1 MGSRCSSLARARRPI
16 IHPSPRRARAS
27 TVHRI
32 AAALQRNAA
41 PYLQASTPLPISL
54 HSATCSPR
62 NPDKTTKTP
71 QLFFLFTPSQEEKS
85 RVDGD
90 TCQPNRTDPS
100 SMVPRFGIYCSLAR
114 GRRITLFSVRFTK
127 VLLSSSDR
135 RKKKGEERQ
144 NKPAKP
150 RSRANQTLS
159 ILRGV
164 SPVACMHFLDLSN
177 EQRQTNNG

>member
-71 QLFFLFTPSQEEKS
+71 QPFFLFTPSQEEKS

-127 VLLSSSDR
+127 VLLSSTDR
-135 RKKKGEERQ
+135 REK
-144 NKPAKP
+144 KP
-150 RSRANQTLS
+150 RKTALASEPDPLDFTRRVTCCVHA
-159 ILRGV
+159 
-164 SPVACMHFLDLSN
+164 FLGSLL
-177 EQRQTNNG
+177 TNKGKRIMASK

>member
-16 IHPSPRRARAS
+16 IHPSPRRA
-27 TVHRI
+27 HRRCI
-32 AAALQRNAA
+32 GSRQPCRGMQPRIFRHLPHSLSR
-41 PYLQASTPLPISL
+41 STPPHAPLASQ
-54 HSATCSPR
+54 
-62 NPDKTTKTP
+62 TK
-71 QLFFLFTPSQEEKS
+71 QRKHHNLFFLFTPSQEEKS

-127 VLLSSSDR
+127 VLLSSTDR
-135 RKKKGEERQ
+135 RKKGGKREKINPQNRARERTR
-144 NKPAKP
+144 P
-150 RSRANQTLS
+150 SRFYAACHL
-159 ILRGV
+159 LR
-164 SPVACMHFLDLSN
+164 ACISWISLN

>member
-71 QLFFLFTPSQEEKS
+71 QPFFLFTPSQEEKS

-90 TCQPNRTDPS
+90 TCQPNRTDPL
-100 SMVPRFGIYCSLAR
+100 VNGAPIWDLLFAGTWQKDNPFFCQIYQSFVIFYR
-114 GRRITLFSVRFTK
+114 SER
-127 VLLSSSDR
+127 
-135 RKKKGEERQ
+135 KKGEERK

-164 SPVACMHFLDLSN
+164 SPVACMHFLDLS
-177 EQRQTNNG
+177 